1 MPRFLTHR
9 KYETR
14 NGCWFV
20 FLFFLHLV
28 FVATCRLSLVSMS
41 RDYSLIVVHGFLI
54 AAASLVAENCLLG
67 TWALPV
73 AAGGLSSCGVQV

>member
-1 MPRFLTHR
+1 MCGRYVWAFSIAA
-9 KYETR
+9 
-14 NGCWFV
+14 N
-20 FLFFLHLV
+20 
-28 FVATCRLSLVSMS
+28 
-41 RDYSLIVVHGFLI
+41 GFLI